1 MARGSAGLAQ
11 RSSRYHPTRIGP
23 PAPVPSPPPP
33 PLRTWM
39 AYTAVF
45 MTTKAGRRLPV
56 GSERAW

>member
-1 MARGSAGLAQ
+1 MHSAAAATTPLA
-11 RSSRYHPTRIGP
+11 SGP
-23 PAPVPSPPPP
+23 RPPYPAPPPP